1 MLNMWND
8 ILALGSSNNDFCV
21 YISFHVLMTSATPPN
36 PSTKGTSNHA
46 QLCRLL
52 VEIGSHV
59 LREIFDRVCP
69 PENLHG
75 VLTNPTNHAKLQT
88 LRKKRVLSTSQWRKL
103 YPVVKSS
110 VSSGNF
116 DSSLLLFLLRNIFG
130 LTLPASGWNN
140 LPLVTDT
147 TPAADITRI
156 KILRDRVYSHV
167 TSGSVDDPTFISY
180 WNDIRDTFQR
190 IAGARYQ
197 DAINDLKTDCM
208 DADIEKDYQEL
219 FREWLKDEDC
229 ITDKSHE
236 DEMVKKAR
244 KEVDLEGSIE
254 MHKENSGKEGLCALL
269 LLILS

>member
-1 MLNMWND
+1 M
-8 ILALGSSNNDFCV
+8 AS
-21 YISFHVLMTSATPPN
+21 TTPLH
-36 PSTKGTSNHA
+36 PSTKETSNYA
-46 QLCRLL
+46 RLCHLL
-52 VEIGSHV
+52 VDVGSCV
-59 LREIFDRVCP
+59 LREIFDRICP
-69 PENLHG
+69 PGNLHT
-75 VLTNPTNHAKLQT
+75 VLSDPKNHAKLQT

-103 YPVVKSS
+103 YPAFKSS
-110 VSSGNF
+110 VCSRDF
-116 DSSLLLFLLRNIFG
+116 DTFLLVFLLRNIWD
-130 LTLPASGWNN
+130 LTLPASGQND
-140 LPLVTDT
+140 LSLVTDT

-167 TSGSVDDPTFISY
+167 TSGSVDDPTFSSY
-180 WNDIRDTFQR
+180 WNDIKDTFQR
-190 IAGARYQ
+190 IGGARYQ
-197 DAINDLKTDCM
+197 DVINDLKTDCM